1 MVMGYLFAE
10 RAFPEQEVGI
20 FVHGNTENVHCHIL
34 VHSVS
39 IEDGRKLQLKKGALG
54 DLKQSA
60 DEKYAKNTESG
71 LERKNRPNTSM

>member
-1 MVMGYLFAE
+1 
-10 RAFPEQEVGI
+10 
-20 FVHGNTENVHCHIL
+20 VHGNTENVHCHIL

-60 DEKYAKNTESG
+60 DEKNMRG
-71 LERKNRPNTSM
+71 IRNRA